1 MVTLN
6 PAIALHVADRVG
18 SIKEGKD
25 ADLVLWSDNPL
36 SIYAR
41 AEKTI
46 VDGIIYY
53 DIDRD
58 LQLRKYIASERNRLI
73 QKMIAE
79 KRTGAPTAPATP
91 SYRIELSCG
100 DHAHHDGLLT
110 IDVGGDDGDDGSQST
125 DTKTNANN

>member
-1 MVTLN
+1 M
-6 PAIALHVADRVG
+6 ADRVG

-36 SIYAR
+36 SIYAK

-58 LQLRKYIASERNRLI
+58 LQMRKYIATERNRLI

-79 KRTGAPTAPATP
+79 KRSGAPMAPATP
-91 SYRIELSCG
+91 SYRSSSAAATMPIMTVC
-100 DHAHHDGLLT
+100 
-110 IDVGGDDGDDGSQST
+110 
-125 DTKTNANN
+125 